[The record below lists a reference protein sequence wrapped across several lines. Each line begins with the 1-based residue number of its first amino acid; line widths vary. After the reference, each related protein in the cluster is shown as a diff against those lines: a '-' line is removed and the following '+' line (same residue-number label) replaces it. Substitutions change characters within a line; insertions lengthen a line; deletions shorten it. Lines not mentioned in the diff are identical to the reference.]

1 MKESRSITESDSGN
15 PSTKSVLQ
23 RRFLLGVGV
32 IFLCFSILT
41 SLVMYF
47 YEKGSLEETAHAK
60 SRLVMA
66 VMEANRSYIQ
76 EVLRPRMYE
85 MLGKDSFI
93 LEAMSTSFVSR
104 AVMER
109 FKASLPEYSYR
120 RVSQNARNPVSE
132 PTRLEAELIAYF
144 ASHPQEQSRRGIVPI
159 DGSPHFLHA
168 RPVRFDDSCM
178 HCHGDPDDAPKAL
191 VELYGRERGFGYQP
205 GAVSGIM
212 AVTIPVD
219 VALVKIKGRAISMLG
234 GSLIG
239 FSALYIVVCF
249 FFNRV
254 VIHNLRDLLQL
265 FRRSL
270 RDEDEFQL
278 LRAATA
284 KDEISEMTAAAE
296 TMARH
301 LQQARGQLEEYTK
314 TLELKVARRTG
325 ALVESKR
332 LLKEKEEKTR
342 ESLKLL
348 TTIAELTTRSTQPS
362 EIFPNVLRQALSAV
376 PAKGG
381 GLYLLLDNPLRLEMQ
396 WSENAPSLPRVVQ
409 VDPEQFRAAPSE
421 QEKSPLCE
429 RFLERLRAPSLL
441 DSHNDLAVPLC
452 CRGRVLGMLVFTEID
467 LDAVTPEI
475 QDMLLST
482 GQQVG
487 ITIESLQNTEGLR
500 RSSELLQT
508 VFNGITDMLVL
519 FDRDL
524 CVRMVNQAHLRRFGP
539 GLHGKEHAGG
549 CRSPNAC
556 AACPFVRCGVESVFR
571 TRKPMIEEIVSR
583 KGDIYLVHYYP
594 ILDEKGEVASI
605 VRYAKDI
612 TAQKRVDQKIQQ
624 TEKLAAVGQLAAGI
638 AHEINNP
645 LSVILCHT
653 ELLDQQLIGLAD
665 ARNDLATIEKH
676 ALSCQRIVSD
686 LLKFARSQGSSW
698 QLAPLN
704 RTIEEVVAIVAHQFR
719 RQQVEIRL
727 DLASDIPLM
736 NLDVDK
742 FKQVCI
748 NLLINARQAIQ
759 GKGEVRV
766 TTRYLES
773 ERCAQI
779 LFRDNGC
786 GIAPEI
792 MDRIFDPFFTTK
804 KTGEGTGLGL
814 SVSFGIIKDHGG
826 DIQVRSEQGS
836 FTLFTVTLP
845 LDGREPEKAHE

>member
-1 MKESRSITESDSGN
+1 MSESGGN
-15 PSTKSVLQ
+15 TNNKSMLQ

-47 YEKGSLEETAHAK
+47 YEKDALEETAHAK

-85 MLGKDSFI
+85 LMGKDSFI

-109 FKASLPEYSYR
+109 FKISLPEYSYR

-132 PTRLEAELIAYF
+132 PTRLETDLIAYF
-144 ASHPQEQSRRGIVPI
+144 ASHPDEQSRRGIVPI
-159 DGSPHFLHA
+159 DGTPHFVHA

-178 HCHGDPDDAPKAL
+178 HCHGNPDEAPKAL
-191 VELYGRERGFGYQP
+191 VEKYGRDRGFGYEP
-205 GAVSGIM
+205 GAVSGLM

-219 VALVKIKGRAISMLG
+219 VALVKIKGRAISMFA
-234 GSLIG
+234 GSLIA
-239 FSALYIVVCF
+239 FAALYIIVCF

-270 RDEDEFQL
+270 RDESEFQL
-278 LRAATA
+278 LRTATA

-301 LQQARGQLEEYTK
+301 LQQARNQLEEYTK
-314 TLELKVARRTG
+314 TLEVKVEKRTG
-325 ALVESKR
+325 ALLESKR

-348 TTIAELTTRSTQPS
+348 TMIAELTTRSTDAS
-362 EIFPNVLRQALSAV
+362 EIFPNVLRQTLSTV

-381 GLYLLLDNPLRLEMQ
+381 ALYLLLENPFRLEMQ
-396 WSENAPSLPRVVQ
+396 WSENAPSLPRTVE

-452 CRGRVLGMLVFTEID
+452 CRGRVLGMLVFTEINFE
-467 LDAVTPEI
+467 AVTPEI

-487 ITIESLQNTEGLR
+487 ITIESLQNTERLR

-508 VFNGITDMLVL
+508 VFDGITDMLVL
-519 FDRDL
+519 LDRDL
-524 CVRMVNQAHLRRFGP
+524 CIRMVNRAHIRRFGS
-539 GLHGKEHAGG
+539 GTDGKGKDTG
-549 CRSPNAC
+549 CRSPDAC
-556 AACPFVRCGVESVFR
+556 AACPFGRCGVEAVFR
-571 TRKPMIEEIVSR
+571 SRRPMIEELVDR
-583 KGDIYLVHYYP
+583 EGDIYLVHYYP
-594 ILDEKGEVASI
+594 ILDEKGEVGSI

-645 LSVILCHT
+645 LGVILCHT
-653 ELLDQQLIGLAD
+653 ELLDQQLNGMAD

-676 ALSCQRIVSD
+676 AMTCQRIVSD
-686 LLKFARSQGSSW
+686 LLKFARSKGSSW
-698 QLAPLN
+698 QLAPIN
-704 RTIEEVVAIVAHQFR
+704 RTIEEVVAMILHQFR
-719 RQQVEIRL
+719 RQQVEIHL
-727 DLASDIPLM
+727 DLAPDIPLM

-742 FKQVCI
+742 FKQVCM

-766 TTRYLES
+766 ITRYLEA
-773 ERCAQI
+773 EKCAQI
-779 LFRDNGC
+779 LFQDNGC

-792 MDRIFDPFFTTK
+792 MDKIFDPFFTTK
-804 KTGEGTGLGL
+804 KTGE
-814 SVSFGIIKDHGG
+814 
-826 DIQVRSEQGS
+826 
-836 FTLFTVTLP
+836 
-845 LDGREPEKAHE
+845 